1 MVDKKPDRQLRRD
14 RQDVG
19 DRQRKAELDK
29 ADAECRLQKREQ
41 RRQDEIMEM
50 IDEMRR
56 RDDADGAVFP
66 ALLAPFATTP
76 IIASATDGCR
86 VRRHQRSASRGRA
99 AQNIGSNADP
109 TSARS
114 TKLTCPSANAGT
126 AAG

>member
-41 RRQDEIMEM
+41 RRQDEVMEM

-76 IIASATDGCR
+76 IIAGARDGCR
-86 VRRHQRSASRGRA
+86 VRVISALPPGTVLPKISA
-99 AQNIGSNADP
+99 A
-109 TSARS
+109 T
-114 TKLTCPSANAGT
+114 LTRQAPVRQ
-126 AAG
+126 